1 MINQNIINLTLD
13 FINKLKLILIF
24 KKTYNLSKIES
35 MVLVSSTRVKA

>member
-1 MINQNIINLTLD
+1 MDLTLYYID
-13 FINKLKLILIF
+13 KLKLMLTL